1 MSARPTTASRRP
13 ARGVAFAGSA
23 LLAACAGRFLA
34 VRGLDGTWLLG
45 WPAPEVLDL
54 RLGPILCALAAGGAL
69 GAAGAVLQTLL
80 RNPLASPFVLGIS
93 SGAGA
98 GVALAS
104 VLAAA
109 AGLAAPTGVAL
120 VLPATIGAF
129 VALAIVL
136 GLSRRH
142 GTVDP
147 VTMVLAGVVVGT
159 VAAALT
165 MLAEA
170 LLPPDRRGIAAAWV
184 LGRIPDVVPP
194 GPWTACMLAAL
205 GLTGLAA
212 WCGRALDASALTDDE
227 AASVGVPLGRLRLA
241 MFAACGI
248 ATAASVV
255 LCGPIGFVGLLAP
268 HLARPLTGPRNGP
281 LAVASALLGAALLVA
296 ADAARQWFDVHGGRL
311 PIGALT
317 AALGGI
323 AFLVLLRRTAG
334 GWIR

>member
-1 MSARPTTASRRP
+1 VTARAASRVRRP
-13 ARGVAFAGSA
+13 AQGIALAAFV
-23 LLAACAGRFLA
+23 LLAACAGRFLV
-34 VRGLDGTWLLG
+34 VRGLDGAWLLG
-45 WPAPEVLDL
+45 WPSPQVIDL
-54 RLGPILCALAAGGAL
+54 RLAPILCALVAGAAL
-69 GAAGAVLQTLL
+69 GSAGAVLQTLL

-104 VLAAA
+104 VLAGA
-109 AGLAAPTGVAL
+109 AGVAAPTGVAL
-120 VLPATIGAF
+120 VLPAAIGAF
-129 VALAIVL
+129 TALALVL

-142 GTVDP
+142 GSVDP
-147 VTMVLAGVVVGT
+147 VMMVLAGVVVGT

-170 LLPPDRRGIAAAWV
+170 LLPPDRRSVAAAWV

-194 GPWTACMLAAL
+194 GPWTACLL
-205 GLTGLAA
+205 GAVGLSGLAA
-212 WCGRALDASALTDDE
+212 WRGRALDASALTDDE
-227 AASVGVPLGRLRLA
+227 AASVGVALGRLRLA
-241 MFAACGI
+241 MFAACGL

-268 HLARPLTGPRNGP
+268 HLARPLTGPRNAP
-281 LAVASALLGAALLVA
+281 LVVASALLGAALLVS
-296 ADAARQWFDVHGGRL
+296 ADAVRQWFDVHGGRL

-317 AALGGI
+317 ATLGGI

>member
-1 MSARPTTASRRP
+1 
-13 ARGVAFAGSA
+13 
-23 LLAACAGRFLA
+23 
-34 VRGLDGTWLLG
+34 
-45 WPAPEVLDL
+45 
-54 RLGPILCALAAGGAL
+54 
-69 GAAGAVLQTLL
+69 
-80 RNPLASPFVLGIS
+80 
-93 SGAGA
+93 
-98 GVALAS
+98 
-104 VLAAA
+104 
-109 AGLAAPTGVAL
+109 L
-120 VLPATIGAF
+120 VLPATLGSF
-129 VALAIVL
+129 VALAFVL

-165 MLAEA
+165 MVAEA
-170 LLPPDRRGIAAAWV
+170 LLPPDRRGVAAAWV
-184 LGRIPDVVPP
+184 LGRIPDVVPT
-194 GPWTACMLAAL
+194 GPWLACLLAAV
-205 GLTGLAA
+205 GLTGLAV
-212 WCGRALDASALTDDE
+212 WRGRALDASALTDDE
-227 AASVGVPLGRLRLA
+227 AASVGVSLGRLRLA

-248 ATAASVV
+248 ASAASVV

-281 LAVASALLGAALLVA
+281 LVVASALLGAALLVA
-296 ADAARQWFDVHGGRL
+296 ADAVRQLFDVHGGRL

>member
-1 MSARPTTASRRP
+1 MSTGPSAPARHP
-13 ARGVAFAGSA
+13 ARGIVLALLL
-23 LLAACAGRFLA
+23 LLAACAGRFL
-34 VRGLDGTWLLG
+34 VIRGLDGGWLLG
-45 WPAPEVLDL
+45 WPSPDVIGL
-54 RLGPILCALAAGGAL
+54 RLAPILCALVAGAAL
-69 GAAGAVLQTLL
+69 GSAGAVLQTLL

-104 VLAAA
+104 VVAAA
-109 AGLAAPTGVAL
+109 AGMAAPAGVAL
-120 VLPATIGAF
+120 VLPAAIGAF
-129 VALAIVL
+129 TSLALVL

-159 VAAALT
+159 VAAALS

-170 LLPPDRRGIAAAWV
+170 LLPPDRRGVAAAWV
-184 LGRIPDVVPP
+184 LGRIPDVIPP
-194 GPWTACMLAAL
+194 GPWAACLL
-205 GLTGLAA
+205 GTVGLTGLAA
-212 WCGRALDASALTDDE
+212 WRGRELDASALTDDE
-227 AASVGVPLGRLRLA
+227 AASVGVALGRLRLA
-241 MFAACGI
+241 MFAACGL

-268 HLARPLTGPRNGP
+268 HLARPLTGPRNAP
-281 LAVASALLGAALLVA
+281 LVVASALLGAALLVA
-296 ADAARQWFDVHGGRL
+296 ADATRQLFEVQGGRL

-317 AALGGI
+317 ATLGGI